1 MMNVFFDANYV
12 SEDTAKIRYAVSLLQ
27 GPAMDWWRV
36 IVTKPTEYATLPT
49 REGQTGPW
57 APSYFIEDY
66 TNGFLALCDQVG
78 YMHESERIDRYIG
91 GLKHE
96 IAQEIQLRGVTDFQE
111 ILAMA
116 EKLDFFR
123 RPRLGAKVSG
133 SNPSVCISGITVR
146 GGCQR
151 STGDPRLI
159 LGKGYRHVGLGGYG
173 RTDPLLNKPF
183 YPNDPHRPF
192 ELVTDASDIAVGAVL
207 LQDFGNGLH
216 PVAYESRKLHPP
228 ERNYP
233 IHDREML
240 AIVHAF
246 KVWRCYLIGADVTV
260 TMDFVTG
267 LPSNPGG
274 NETTDSQ
281 TERTNQTMEQL
292 IRATCDDLTSWEQ
305 QLPLI
310 EFAYNNVTLAT
321 AQQSPFYP
329 NYGQNPTVPMTPS
342 PDNLTPR
349 AQQFDEILQAARTRA
364 AEAIKKTNVIAK
376 RNADRPVTYQSGDY
390 VLLGTLNVRLPI
402 VAKLQPRFCGPFQ
415 ISHMITP
422 VTAHLLLPT
431 DSYISPS
438 FHVSPLRPYIPT
450 TSQLPRHRPPSMTR
464 PPSEPIIEPEKIL
477 SNRIGHPTCI
487 KRIERCLH
495 SLCVRLVPV
504 GVLAAAL
511 SGPSVPPLRSSLS
524 PYLLLH
530 PPVLSPPPLYPPPT
544 LPTPLLDPLLPLSL
558 PEPHL
563 PNPLPPLYPR
573 PLSAALAPAPPPSP
587 HPEARR
593 PEPATRAG
601 SPAAASAVPPL
612 RPSWSAP
619 PAVPSAHLPPAPPDP
634 AADVVPTVPRRPAV
648 PPQPSAPTVPQ
659 PVSPLPPPIVPAV
672 SLELP
677 PCV

>member
-1 MMNVFFDANYV
+1 MPLKPQRPPCLDSSQRGGPTVQAWLFMMNVFFDANYV

-57 APSYFIEDY
+57 APSYFIEVPQY
-66 TNGFLALCDQVG
+66 HIRTRSVQVG

-123 RPRLGAKVSG
+123 RPRLGSYGNKGGSHSLINTAKTWKLKLPLDKCLPEIDARLVNG
-133 SNPSVCISGITVR
+133 TPLAIRERVDRVRIRCVR
-146 GGCQR
+146 GPL
-151 STGDPRLI
+151 SE
-159 LGKGYRHVGLGGYG
+159 GLG
-173 RTDPLLNKPF
+173 
-183 YPNDPHRPF
+183 F
-192 ELVTDASDIAVGAVL
+192 ESQCVH
-207 LQDFGNGLH
+207 FGHHSAGG
-216 PVAYESRKLHPP
+216 VSE
-228 ERNYP
+228 
-233 IHDREML
+233 
-240 AIVHAF
+240 VH
-246 KVWRCYLIGADVTV
+246 W
-260 TMDFVTG
+260 
-267 LPSNPGG
+267 
-274 NETTDSQ
+274 
-281 TERTNQTMEQL
+281 
-292 IRATCDDLTSWEQ
+292 
-305 QLPLI
+305 
-310 EFAYNNVTLAT
+310 
-321 AQQSPFYP
+321 
-329 NYGQNPTVPMTPS
+329 
-342 PDNLTPR
+342 
-349 AQQFDEILQAARTRA
+349 
-364 AEAIKKTNVIAK
+364 
-376 RNADRPVTYQSGDY
+376 
-390 VLLGTLNVRLPI
+390 
-402 VAKLQPRFCGPFQ
+402 
-415 ISHMITP
+415 
-422 VTAHLLLPT
+422 
-431 DSYISPS
+431 
-438 FHVSPLRPYIPT
+438 
-450 TSQLPRHRPPSMTR
+450 
-464 PPSEPIIEPEKIL
+464 
-477 SNRIGHPTCI
+477 
-487 KRIERCLH
+487 RCLH